1 MAKEKESA
9 IRNILNFR
17 FPLLLRIP
25 IVLGVMLCSV
35 FISPRENDYWAPF
48 LVGAFLFWLIY
59 FVDQCGL
66 MEQRTNSDFLESVYG
81 FIWDKGLWLAIIASI
96 LSVGY
101 GIISVFGK
109 SGNYA
114 SIDMLERY
122 WVSCAIVYPTITWI
136 FAITRLEIASRK
148 QEIII
153 ADGAVKYWCPFVLS
167 PFLSSVISRFFL
179 ESIEVARVVC
189 IILAV
194 GIVLFFIISRFGK
207 GKNKNEDSDSKSNY
221 NDFFSDFI
229 YGKGQKATGMH
240 RSDKFAD
247 KDCTAWWINL
257 TNRIERDGT
266 YVIDG
271 IIHVKYIGGIE
282 EQSFVEKC
290 ADIASQTLI
299 DWIAEDVEK
308 LHPECKSIDT
318 SLVRVELEYKPNNR

>member
-25 IVLGVMLCSV
+25 IVLGVMLGSV

-81 FIWDKGLWLAIIASI
+81 FIWDKGLWLAMIVSL

-109 SGNYA
+109 SGDYA
-114 SIDMLERY
+114 SVDMLERY
-122 WVSCAIVYPTITWI
+122 WVSCAIVYPIITWLFII
-136 FAITRLEIASRK
+136 FRLRIAGKK

-153 ADGAVKYWCPFVLS
+153 ADGAVKYWVPLVLS

-189 IILAV
+189 IIIAV

-207 GKNKNEDSDSKSNY
+207 GKNKDEDSDSKRSNAWA
-221 NDFFSDFI
+221 DFP

-247 KDCTAWWINL
+247 SDCTAWWVNL
-257 TNRIERDGT
+257 TNWIERDGT

-271 IIHVKYIGGIE
+271 IIHVKYVGVIE
-282 EQSFVEKC
+282 ERGFAEKC

-299 DWIAEDVEK
+299 DWIAADVEK
-308 LHPECKSIDT
+308 LHPECKSLDT